1 MLEPRPVR
9 IMVIIPVTGSEKLGD
24 TIIGRREVT

>member
-9 IMVIIPVTGSEKLGD
+9 IMVIILATGSQKLAD
-24 TIIGRREVT
+24 DIIGKREET